1 MVIYV
6 DIHPNID
13 TFTARVSG
21 TGDTHW
27 LSIQAG
33 GSTVNV
39 FGNAGN
45 VEAFKMMADIFNDA
59 FQPKAEPLPAQQGPP
74 TLEDSDI
81 PF

>member
-1 MVIYV
+1 MVIDV
-6 DIHPNID
+6 NIHPHID
-13 TFTARVSG
+13 KFTARVSG
-21 TGDTHW
+21 TDNTHW

-39 FGNAGN
+39 FGNAGH

-59 FQPKAEPLPAQQGPP
+59 FQTKAEPPPEPQGPP
-74 TLEDSDI
+74 KFEDSDI